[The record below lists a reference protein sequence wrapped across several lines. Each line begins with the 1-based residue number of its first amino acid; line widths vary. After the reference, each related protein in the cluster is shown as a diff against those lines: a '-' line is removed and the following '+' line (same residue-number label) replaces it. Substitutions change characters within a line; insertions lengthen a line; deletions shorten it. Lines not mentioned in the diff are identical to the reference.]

1 MFGIVNGDLKDGPCT
16 GLQQSTGEFQGS
28 KVWTYIKP
36 YPDAPGQVSASQPN
50 YSKVIIAKQRQF
62 SKIKL
67 QTQKQTQFISQVRL
81 IATHLRKPSI
91 MITMR
96 TLFWENGLPV
106 FESYEDSPSLQWVNV
121 FMNMTE
127 EILTDLEL
135 MDVIIERIQKV
146 NIIMTNKPKQLEM
159 KLVVSFPLLNPS
171 DSFKDRLAYVIAL
184 ANYYRD
190 GIIDGR
196 ISIDRDDLFWTGPH
210 PLDPLEE
217 PLKA

>member
-1 MFGIVNGDLKDGPCT
+1 
-16 GLQQSTGEFQGS
+16 
-28 KVWTYIKP
+28 
-36 YPDAPGQVSASQPN
+36 
-50 YSKVIIAKQRQF
+50 
-62 SKIKL
+62 
-67 QTQKQTQFISQVRL
+67 
-81 IATHLRKPSI
+81 
-91 MITMR
+91 
-96 TLFWENGLPV
+96 
-106 FESYEDSPSLQWVNV
+106 
-121 FMNMTE
+121 MNMTE

-184 ANYYRD
+184 ANDYRD

-196 ISIDRDDLFWTGPH
+196 ISIDRDDLFWTGSH

>member
-1 MFGIVNGDLKDGPCT
+1 
-16 GLQQSTGEFQGS
+16 
-28 KVWTYIKP
+28 
-36 YPDAPGQVSASQPN
+36 
-50 YSKVIIAKQRQF
+50 
-62 SKIKL
+62 
-67 QTQKQTQFISQVRL
+67 
-81 IATHLRKPSI
+81 

-171 DSFKDRLAYVIAL
+171 DNFKARLAYVIAL
-184 ANYYRD
+184 ADDYRE
-190 GIIDGR
+190 GIKDGR

-210 PLDPLEE
+210 PPGPPGRTPEGVTMWLLIKRTRS
-217 PLKA
+217 LLV

>member
-1 MFGIVNGDLKDGPCT
+1 
-16 GLQQSTGEFQGS
+16 
-28 KVWTYIKP
+28 
-36 YPDAPGQVSASQPN
+36 
-50 YSKVIIAKQRQF
+50 
-62 SKIKL
+62 
-67 QTQKQTQFISQVRL
+67 
-81 IATHLRKPSI
+81 

-106 FESYEDSPSLQWVNV
+106 FESYEDSSSLQWVNV

-171 DSFKDRLAYVIAL
+171 DNFKARLAYVIAL
-184 ANYYRD
+184 ADDYRE
-190 GIIDGR
+190 GIKDGR